1 MSVPV
6 RPRLAAFLSVVVM
19 AAACAAPPT
28 KELSLAEGGIEAA
41 RAAGAGEFAR
51 DDLTAA
57 EATLAR
63 AHADVTAGDY
73 RAALGHALD
82 ANTKAQT
89 AAKAAAE
96 GRVRARLA
104 ADETLDRFAALIDR
118 VEAALAADEAK
129 RVPAA
134 TRRRVDTQVK
144 AALESLAA
152 TRAAVDRGE
161 LAALDA
167 IGAQTATLDAALAS
181 LTPPPPRKTRGRR

>member
-6 RPRLAAFLSVVVM
+6 RLRLAAFLSVAVI
-19 AAACAAPPT
+19 AAACAEPPT

-41 RAAGAGEFAR
+41 RAAGAAVFAR
-51 DDLTAA
+51 EDLAAA

-82 ANTKAQT
+82 ANTRAQT
-89 AAKAAAE
+89 AAKAAAD
-96 GRVRARLA
+96 GRVKARLA

-118 VEAALAADEAK
+118 VDAALAAEEAK

-134 TRRRVDTQVK
+134 TQRRVETQVK
-144 AALESLAA
+144 NALKALAT

-161 LAALDA
+161 LAGLDA
-167 IGAQTATLDAALAS
+167 MAAETATLDAALES
-181 LTPPPPRKTRGRR
+181 LTPLPAKKARGRR

>member
-6 RPRLAAFLSVVVM
+6 RLRLFALVSVVVM
-19 AAACAAPPT
+19 ATACAEPPT

-41 RAAGAGEFAR
+41 RAAGAAEFAR
-51 DDLTAA
+51 DDLAAA

-63 AHADVTAGDY
+63 AQADVTAGDY

-82 ANTKAQT
+82 ANTKAQ
-89 AAKAAAE
+89 AAARAAAD
-96 GRVRARLA
+96 GRVKARLA
-104 ADETLDRFAALIDR
+104 ADETLDRFAALVDR

-134 TRRRVDTQVK
+134 TKRRVDAQVK
-144 AALESLAA
+144 AALEALAA

-161 LAALDA
+161 LAALEA
-167 IGAQTATLDAALAS
+167 IGAQTTALDAALES
-181 LTPPPPRKTRGRR
+181 LTPPPAKKARGRR